1 MSAAPKIM
9 NGDKKKPHS
18 CKSSAKI
25 AHRDERADPDP
36 RFNLH
41 KVVAIDLNVFEDA
54 FDVLAFCTLAVLED
68 KTLVYRGKKLH
79 LHSKNEGD

>member
-1 MSAAPKIM
+1 MCQQHRIM
-9 NGDKKKPHS
+9 NGDKKQTNG
-18 CKSSAKI
+18 CKSRVKS

-36 RFNLH
+36 GFNLH
-41 KVVAIDLNVFEDA
+41 KIVALDLNVFEDA

-68 KTLVYRGKKLH
+68 KTLFYRGVKLH